1 MVSRDR
7 SSATKSKETRKK
19 ILARVNTKDS
29 GKIYKSLI
37 PTLGKYT
44 IMTNMSQK

>member
-1 MVSRDR
+1 MLQKV
-7 SSATKSKETRKK
+7 KETRNK

-37 PTLGKYT
+37 PTLANVVLIYY
-44 IMTNMSQK
+44 NELL